1 MSRESVAEM
10 ALNKAERE
18 LEQKLSQLS
27 AEELEKVR
35 LGWNDFSVGLSQ
47 HYDKFAN
54 TGKGA
59 GYIFVVTSLGN
70 ILIDSSKGES
80 GIKQALGL
88 LGDGVVALAAFAL
101 RMTPYGGA
109 VSIGNAVLG
118 HFGIDLSSDLKWLYD
133 LVFKDDEISIQNGYL
148 RIEKTDGTVYM
159 RPVKSQKIKSI
170 YNITDESHGAV
181 TGENKNDVLFGG
193 NGNDMLIGHGGS
205 DILIGGA
212 GKDDYFID
220 NGDTIKDS
228 DGKGRVFLSSTNIQL
243 TGGTQ
248 IEKGSKIYKG
258 KDGVKY
264 EISGYNL
271 IINDNIT
278 IENFS
283 NDNLEIHLSEFDE
296 INVSISGAT
305 VVEKDQSMKFIVS
318 LNKEPEVGKF
328 VKVSV
333 GKKTYKFMNF
343 SETNYTIDEGVENV
357 FGAQAEYE
365 YVWNDDTVKEEDEKF
380 KVTAN
385 IVDKSDGLKASV
397 IKNGNGT
404 IIDDDPEDVD
414 PIIIDLNKNGITS
427 TKLNNTIYFDHDN
440 NNFKEASSWI
450 DKGDAF
456 LALDKNSNGLIDNGN
471 ELFGNHTISNTRFKY
486 TNNKATN
493 GYEALKAYDLN
504 GDNVIDSKDEI
515 YDKLLLW
522 KDSNQNAI
530 TDKGELIKLKDSGIV
545 SIDLNYK
552 NTNTDE
558 KGNTIKQ
565 SSTVTF
571 EDGST
576 TIANDVWFKVNL
588 DKTKHISIDEMIK
601 DTLINLNKRQDEL
614 IKEYKE
620 NNNLNTNDLNDD
632 EPLQNILNSDEI
644 LKTYNDKLNTLFY
657 IKSLLQV
664 KAFGNLSSLQEAM
677 VNNPKLATMVN
688 LYLLMDEK
696 AKKENI
702 SDIVYEWAGVSSV
715 DDSSM
720 RGQVKEK
727 DMIVYEKLSG
737 KPFMWKGRDK
747 NANRYVKP
755 VIEEIF
761 NNFKNYVYASIELQ
775 TTYSDINLDIDYM
788 KFDDDIVYSGQAN
801 YIQCE
806 KFLKL

>member
-35 LGWNDFSVGLSQ
+35 LGWNDLSVGLSQ
-47 HYDKFAN
+47 HYNKFAN

-101 RMTPYGGA
+101 RMTPYGGV

-170 YNITDESHGAV
+170 YNITDESYGAV
-181 TGENKNDVLFGG
+181 TGDTKDDVLFGG
-193 NGNDMLIGHGGS
+193 NGNDMLIGHGGK
-205 DILIGGA
+205 DILIGGN
-212 GKDDYFID
+212 GKDDYFVD
-220 NGDTIKDS
+220 SGDIIKDS
-228 DGKGRVFLSSTNIQL
+228 DGNGRVFLENHQL

-248 IEKGSKIYKG
+248 IEKGSQIYKG
-258 KDGVKY
+258 KDGTKY
-264 EISGYNL
+264 ELKGSDL

-283 NDNLEIHLSEFDE
+283 NDKLEIHLSEFGE
-296 INVSISGAT
+296 INISISDASA
-305 VVEKDQSMKFIVS
+305 VEKDQSMKFIVS
-318 LNKEPEVGKF
+318 LNKEPEVGEF

-343 SETNYTIDEGVENV
+343 SETDYTIDEGVENV

-385 IVDKSDGLKASV
+385 IVGKSDGLKASV

-404 IIDDDPEDVD
+404 IIDDDRDDDPEDVD
-414 PIIIDLNKNGITS
+414 PIIIDLNKNKITS
-427 TKLNNTIYFDHDN
+427 TKLNNTTYFDHDN
-440 NNFKEASSWI
+440 NNFKEATSWI

-456 LALDKNSNGLIDNGN
+456 LALDKNNNGLIDNGN
-471 ELFGNHTISNTRFKY
+471 ELFGNHTISNTRFGEQEA
-486 TNNKATN
+486 NKDTSIN

-504 GDNVIDSKDEI
+504 GDIDSKNEI
-515 YDKLLLW
+515 YDKLVLW

-530 TDKGELIKLKDSGIV
+530 TDKG
-545 SIDLNYK
+545 
-552 NTNTDE
+552 
-558 KGNTIKQ
+558 
-565 SSTVTF
+565 
-571 EDGST
+571 ST
-576 TIANDVWFKVNL
+576 TIANDVWFK
-588 DKTKHISIDEMIK
+588 
-601 DTLINLNKRQDEL
+601 
-614 IKEYKE
+614 
-620 NNNLNTNDLNDD
+620 
-632 EPLQNILNSDEI
+632 
-644 LKTYNDKLNTLFY
+644 
-657 IKSLLQV
+657 
-664 KAFGNLSSLQEAM
+664 
-677 VNNPKLATMVN
+677 
-688 LYLLMDEK
+688 
-696 AKKENI
+696 
-702 SDIVYEWAGVSSV
+702 
-715 DDSSM
+715 
-720 RGQVKEK
+720 
-727 DMIVYEKLSG
+727 
-737 KPFMWKGRDK
+737 
-747 NANRYVKP
+747 
-755 VIEEIF
+755 
-761 NNFKNYVYASIELQ
+761 
-775 TTYSDINLDIDYM
+775 
-788 KFDDDIVYSGQAN
+788 
-801 YIQCE
+801 
-806 KFLKL
+806 

>member
-552 NTNTDE
+552 NTSIDE

-677 VNNPKLATMVN
+677 VNNPKLATMMN
-688 LYLLMDEK
+688 LY
-696 AKKENI
+696 
-702 SDIVYEWAGVSSV
+702 
-715 DDSSM
+715 
-720 RGQVKEK
+720 
-727 DMIVYEKLSG
+727 
-737 KPFMWKGRDK
+737 
-747 NANRYVKP
+747 
-755 VIEEIF
+755 
-761 NNFKNYVYASIELQ
+761 
-775 TTYSDINLDIDYM
+775 
-788 KFDDDIVYSGQAN
+788 
-801 YIQCE
+801 
-806 KFLKL
+806 

>member
-1 MSRESVAEM
+1 MSRESVAKEVLDR
-10 ALNKAERE
+10 AERRYIADNKKAIDFLNKYWSSLSYGTSSIDSYKQIFEAINNGANINEAISR
-18 LEQKLSQLS
+18 LNKSGDIFILKIKAGVFGVITAAGNAKLS
-27 AEELEKVR
+27 ELKGEDSVEKLIG
-35 LGWNDFSVGLSQ
+35 LGVDIGMAIWSVTPTGFVANTVNYAASMAGYDLSQ
-47 HYDKFAN
+47 F
-54 TGKGA
+54 
-59 GYIFVVTSLGN
+59 
-70 ILIDSSKGES
+70 
-80 GIKQALGL
+80 
-88 LGDGVVALAAFAL
+88 
-101 RMTPYGGA
+101 
-109 VSIGNAVLG
+109 
-118 HFGIDLSSDLKWLYD
+118 
-133 LVFKDDEISIQNGYL
+133 FKDAYGKISGNGFNDVIITDNGFI
-148 RIEKTDGTVYM
+148 RATMSDGTVYS
-159 RPVKSQKIKSI
+159 RPASDELIKLFHLAISKGG
-170 YNITDESHGAV
+170 SLF
-181 TGENKNDVLFGG
+181 GENKSDVLFGG
-193 NGNDMLIGHGGS
+193 NGNDMLIGHGGA
-205 DILIGGA
+205 DLLIGGN
-212 GKDDYFID
+212 GKDDYFVD

-228 DGKGRVFLSSTNIQL
+228 DGKGRVFLSYTNIQL

-283 NDNLEIHLSEFDE
+283 NDNLEIHPSEFDE

-552 NTNTDE
+552 NTSIDE

-677 VNNPKLATMVN
+677 VNNPKLATMMN
-688 LYLLMDEK
+688 LY
-696 AKKENI
+696 
-702 SDIVYEWAGVSSV
+702 
-715 DDSSM
+715 
-720 RGQVKEK
+720 
-727 DMIVYEKLSG
+727 
-737 KPFMWKGRDK
+737 
-747 NANRYVKP
+747 
-755 VIEEIF
+755 
-761 NNFKNYVYASIELQ
+761 
-775 TTYSDINLDIDYM
+775 
-788 KFDDDIVYSGQAN
+788 
-801 YIQCE
+801 
-806 KFLKL
+806 